1 MATELME
8 LKQDLNK
15 LLKIK
20 TKIRLIGADIFFLK
34 KCLKSKII
42 PIFARIKN
50 TSKNTNINFLKSID
64 YGQEKYLR
72 LEIINH
78 YRNRN
83 KLETQAYALH
93 LKLSKYL
100 HHTQWDAFQ
109 EKMTNV
115 IEHKFDSKKEIQKK
129 KYEKLLREKS
139 GKEEIHANK
148 TKEMF
153 EEWDNNLVKNC
164 TDLKF
169 SKEELDLLNLG
180 LKMSFVP
187 NKLPLEDIIVGI
199 ESGIKMIDY
208 QNQDIARKECLNLMK
223 TNANTNNSIKKEK
236 SFKIIQELKKK
247 DCFYLKADKGN
258 SIVVLKKK
266 DYIER
271 MKALINTGPYKELKK
286 NPLSKMVREA
296 TKIINNSTTIIEE
309 KSRFLVKIQN
319 PQLPKLYGLPKIHK
333 PGDNMR
339 PIVSNINAPTYN
351 LAKYLV
357 KVFSSFKKFDSMSVK
372 NNINL
377 IEKLSNI
384 KIKENEILI
393 SFDVVALFPSIP
405 IEITI
410 GFLKEWLNELKIE
423 NNKIKELIN
432 LTKLCMSQNVFQFNE
447 KFYEQSTGTAMG
459 NPLSPFL
466 AEVFM
471 SRFETENKK
480 MLKNFPKT
488 WLRYVDDI
496 FAIVDKDF
504 NIEDFLENLNCQY
517 SSIKFTSEK
526 EVEGKLPFLD
536 LYIKRSNDKLEF
548 EIYRK
553 KTHTYRYIK
562 NTSNH
567 CWQHKMAAWNSMV
580 YRLVNIPMNKID
592 FEKEKQLIINIA
604 NFNGFDK
611 EMILKLIKKQEWR
624 KNIRNISTLEQN
636 NSKNNNKRA
645 AIIFIPHISNKIS
658 KIFKKYDI
666 DIVSSKHNNLMSL
679 LGNTKDKVNE
689 TEKSGIYQIQ
699 CENCEKCYIGQ
710 TRRNIG
716 IRFKEHIRNIKN
728 QETNKSP
735 IAEHVLE
742 ENHNIQTI
750 QLLKQVNNYQ
760 ELNIRE
766 AIEMSKN
773 KNNLLN
779 WDLNPLQNN
788 LLKLL
793 T

>member
-1 MATELME
+1 
-8 LKQDLNK
+8 
-15 LLKIK
+15 
-20 TKIRLIGADIFFLK
+20 
-34 KCLKSKII
+34 
-42 PIFARIKN
+42 
-50 TSKNTNINFLKSID
+50 
-64 YGQEKYLR
+64 
-72 LEIINH
+72 
-78 YRNRN
+78 
-83 KLETQAYALH
+83 
-93 LKLSKYL
+93 
-100 HHTQWDAFQ
+100 
-109 EKMTNV
+109 
-115 IEHKFDSKKEIQKK
+115 
-129 KYEKLLREKS
+129 
-139 GKEEIHANK
+139 
-148 TKEMF
+148 
-153 EEWDNNLVKNC
+153 
-164 TDLKF
+164 
-169 SKEELDLLNLG
+169 
-180 LKMSFVP
+180 
-187 NKLPLEDIIVGI
+187 
-199 ESGIKMIDY
+199 
-208 QNQDIARKECLNLMK
+208 
-223 TNANTNNSIKKEK
+223 
-236 SFKIIQELKKK
+236 
-247 DCFYLKADKGN
+247 
-258 SIVVLKKK
+258 
-266 DYIER
+266 
-271 MKALINTGPYKELKK
+271 
-286 NPLSKMVREA
+286 
-296 TKIINNSTTIIEE
+296 
-309 KSRFLVKIQN
+309 
-319 PQLPKLYGLPKIHK
+319 
-333 PGDNMR
+333 
-339 PIVSNINAPTYN
+339 
-351 LAKYLV
+351 
-357 KVFSSFKKFDSMSVK
+357 MSVK

-377 IEKLSNI
+377 IEKLSNN

-423 NNKIKELIN
+423 DNKIKELIN

-480 MLKNFPKT
+480 MLNNFPKT

-526 EVEGKLPFLD
+526 EVEGRLPFLD

-658 KIFKKYDI
+658 KI
-666 DIVSSKHNNLMSL
+666 
-679 LGNTKDKVNE
+679 
-689 TEKSGIYQIQ
+689 
-699 CENCEKCYIGQ
+699 
-710 TRRNIG
+710 
-716 IRFKEHIRNIKN
+716 
-728 QETNKSP
+728 
-735 IAEHVLE
+735 
-742 ENHNIQTI
+742 
-750 QLLKQVNNYQ
+750 
-760 ELNIRE
+760 
-766 AIEMSKN
+766 
-773 KNNLLN
+773 
-779 WDLNPLQNN
+779 
-788 LLKLL
+788 
-793 T
+793 